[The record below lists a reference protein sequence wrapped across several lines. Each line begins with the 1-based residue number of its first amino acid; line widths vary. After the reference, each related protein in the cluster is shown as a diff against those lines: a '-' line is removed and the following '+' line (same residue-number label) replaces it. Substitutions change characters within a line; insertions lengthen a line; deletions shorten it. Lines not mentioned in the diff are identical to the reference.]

1 MESPIVKE
9 EKIDI
14 KQGLLKLPSGDR
26 LLPSFKKW
34 KQRYF
39 VFCHIRKGKK
49 DWLKLFY
56 HKSHSSHKEGIMPI
70 GMF

>member
-14 KQGLLKLPSGDR
+14 KQGLLNLPSGDR

-39 VFCHIRKGKK
+39 VFCQIKKGKNN
-49 DWLKLFY
+49 WLKLFY
-56 HKSHSSHKEGIMPI
+56 YKSQSSHKEGNMPK
-70 GMF
+70 GL